1 MTRHDSAMNVGRLH
15 LQPKRPYEAFDDHT
29 STMAMKADAMR
40 AGIDPGPSRYV
51 PQHVRSA
58 RGIANAVVGGTLIW
72 AFVLLTAY
80 AVYKAVHTYF

>member
-40 AGIDPGPSRYV
+40 AGIDLGPSRYV
-51 PQHVRSA
+51 PHHRRAA
-58 RGIANAVVGGTLIW
+58 RGIVAGVIGGLFIW
-72 AFVLLTAY
+72 GFVLLTAW
-80 AVYKAVHTYF
+80 ALWRVFFN